1 MLLYHPNCIVDVD
14 DCSHQRV
21 ACPRPSRKSCVRGG
35 KPLSIEAARTP
46 TKQPVTIRS
55 APDTRRLS
63 CQDMASVRNARNILA
78 ASLAFIHFNVCTGR
92 TLGESASP
100 PGLFAVVSVRERER
114 ERWVVQQLEGD
125 STCDVRTQS
134 EIEKIELNELQETCR
149 TLSLAFV
156 CHQLDSIIPKETN
169 VELLQTAL
177 AVAPSQVVTCFAK
190 QAS

>member
-1 MLLYHPNCIVDVD
+1 M
-14 DCSHQRV
+14 
-21 ACPRPSRKSCVRGG
+21 
-35 KPLSIEAARTP
+35 
-46 TKQPVTIRS
+46 
-55 APDTRRLS
+55 
-63 CQDMASVRNARNILA
+63 
-78 ASLAFIHFNVCTGR
+78 
-92 TLGESASP
+92 
-100 PGLFAVVSVRERER
+100 
-114 ERWVVQQLEGD
+114 QQLEGD

-190 QAS
+190 QASRSIAGLSCL